1 MTPFPPELEALMPEP
16 ATHRYMSHGHSS
28 RWQLAGKAVPPD
40 AEPLFTADQVRQA
53 MLDATERAAK
63 LALDKAYDAMFDLK
77 GDKVTRFDAQTA
89 IRKLRDA
96 ASIGRSTSRGEG
108 E

>member
-1 MTPFPPELEALMPEP
+1 MTKFPAELAVLMPKP
-16 ATHRYMSHGHSS
+16 KFSPTKGL
-28 RWQLAGKAVPPD
+28 LAGVHF
-40 AEPLFTADQVRQA
+40 FTADQVRQA
-53 MLDATERAAK
+53 ILDATERAAK

-89 IRKLRDA
+89 VRKLRDA
-96 ASIGRSTSRGEG
+96 PSIGRSTSRGEG

>member
-16 ATHRYMSHGHSS
+16 VAHRDRYNHYDLYIS
-28 RWQLAGKAVPPD
+28 AGNGGD
-40 AEPLFTADQVRQA
+40 REPLFTADQVRQA

-77 GDKVTRFDAQTA
+77 GNKVTRFDAQTA
-89 IRKLRDA
+89 IRKLQDA
-96 ASIGRSTSRGEG
+96 PSIGRSNSSGEG